1 MSGEDDKKLW
11 LMLGEMKAGIE
22 NLGKE
27 VSSLRVEAKANA
39 DALHERI
46 TYLATSGCAKGAEHE
61 RRLGVLEKDA
71 KATRRIQRRPI
82 LAGSAAGGGIAAVVI
97 AAIEIIKAWK
107 GSTP

>member
-1 MSGEDDKKLW
+1 VGGDDDKRLW

-27 VSSLRVEAKANA
+27 VGSLRVEARDNA
-39 DALHERI
+39 AALHERI
-46 TYLATSGCAKGAEHE
+46 TDLATTGCAKGAEHE
-61 RRLGVLEKDA
+61 RRLGVLEKDV
-71 KATRRIQRRPI
+71 KSTRRIQSKPI
-82 LAGSAAGGGIAAVVI
+82 LAATASGGGIAAVVI